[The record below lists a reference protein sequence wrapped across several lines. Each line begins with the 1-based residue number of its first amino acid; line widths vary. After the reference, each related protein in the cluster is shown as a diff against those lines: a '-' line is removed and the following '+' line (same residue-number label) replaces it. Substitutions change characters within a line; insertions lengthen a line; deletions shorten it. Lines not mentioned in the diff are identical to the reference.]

1 MLIRH
6 AKHVNSKNVVYR
18 NVMSNRECAGSVKIG
33 KKKSELD
40 VNANV
45 VKSNH
50 YSHQI
55 DRNTVKPKFTMGL
68 MVFKKQCD
76 HTKMM

>member
-1 MLIRH
+1 MPNKSAQKCRVL
-6 AKHVNSKNVVYR
+6 KCNVEQGVCWFR
-18 NVMSNRECAGSVKIG
+18 ENRDKEE
-33 KKKSELD
+33 SELD

-55 DRNTVKPKFTMGL
+55 DRNTVKPKFTIDL
-68 MVFKKQCD
+68 MVFQKQCD
-76 HTKMM
+76 HT